1 MTLGPWGEVMTV
13 SVLKVPAKLIAAR
26 SASRRW
32 QRAATPPG
40 EKKEEEEEEEEGE
53 EEDEEEE
60 EEEEEG
66 GEAGV
71 EKSRV
76 AIVVAI
82 VFAIVLPLSSSA
94 SPQTAILRPQRAR
107 ESVARELMARLRV
120 GYTSEALKKRR
131 EEKALQQKR
140 DEEGSRE

>member
-1 MTLGPWGEVMTV
+1 MC
-13 SVLKVPAKLIAAR
+13 A
-26 SASRRW
+26 
-32 QRAATPPG
+32 
-40 EKKEEEEEEEEGE
+40 
-53 EEDEEEE
+53 EEE